1 MARSNLAV
9 RRLSVA
15 AHVKAFL
22 IRLYLGQ
29 HPFPPAGDSLF
40 ACDTS
45 YTTKLA
51 NSISKTL
58 QEAVRAYEDQ
68 PSGTAVRAKTEFYV
82 KHCMESF
89 SVVENDSSTMIPPKA
104 LKPGAPEAIRGVP
117 NATCVNRHSAIAVQL
132 GSPSRGTCPRTQ
144 IHLSHHCGCLG

>member
-1 MARSNLAV
+1 MFHCITS
-9 RRLSVA
+9 
-15 AHVKAFL
+15 
-22 IRLYLGQ
+22 LYDIVIGLCNVV
-29 HPFPPAGDSLF
+29 FYEIVL
-40 ACDTS
+40 CNN
-45 YTTKLA
+45 A
-51 NSISKTL
+51 NNISKTL

-89 SVVENDSSTMIPPKA
+89 GVVQNDSSTMIPAKA

-144 IHLSHHCGCLG
+144 MHLSHHCGCLG